1 MFTKLPPALAILAV
15 AVVGV
20 ALTFTSRAATPFAS
34 LEPEQGTLAAGAT
47 TGTDSTASG
56 GQFVQFGGGVD
67 PAEEFPTPQTTGP
80 RTTELADSE
89 GITSTAANQII
100 ERKNVTGRVTIK
112 HDNVTVRDVK
122 VNGTGTYMITVAKKA
137 DGNCPAN
144 ARFEYIEIDGALA
157 AENDIP
163 VYATCGFVLDRAYIH
178 NVGRSSR
185 LTNNTT
191 VQNSYVFS
199 NRTGDSGAHRGA
211 VGTNGGSNNVIRN
224 NVLRCQGKGC
234 SAAIPMYGDFAPVD
248 GLLVEHNLLA
258 TTGSYCMYG
267 GTLASK
273 TYPEGSNIKIINN
286 RFSRE
291 FGPNCGQFGTLSGWE
306 GGVRGNESS
315 GNVWYETGEPIIFA
329 GDTGV

>member
-1 MFTKLPPALAILAV
+1 LNKLPPALVILAV
-15 AVVGV
+15 AVVGT
-20 ALTFTSRAATPFAS
+20 AFTLNSRAATPFAS
-34 LEPEQGTLAAGAT
+34 LEPEQGTLAAEAAT
-47 TGTDSTASG
+47 GNDAAASG
-56 GQFVQFGGGVD
+56 GQFVRFGGGVD

-80 RTTELADSE
+80 RTTELADSG

-137 DGNCPAN
+137 DGTCPAN

-199 NRTGDSGAHRGA
+199 NRTGDSGAHRGG
-211 VGTNGGSNNVIRN
+211 VGINGGSNNVIRN
-224 NVLRCQGKGC
+224 NVLRCQGTGC
-234 SAAIPMYGDFAPVD
+234 SAAIPNYGDFAPIEN
-248 GLLVEHNLLA
+248 LVIEHNLLA

-267 GTLASK
+267 GSLPSK
-273 TYPEGSNIKIINN
+273 PYPDGSNIKIINN

-315 GNVWYETGEPIIFA
+315 GNVWHETGEPIIFS
-329 GDTGV
+329 GDTGT